1 MRLIFLNRYFYPD
14 HSATSQMLSDLAFA
28 LAERGHKVEVVT
40 SRQIY
45 DAPKERLPAR
55 ESVGGLAIH
64 RVWTSHFGR
73 QNLFARTVDYVTFY
87 VSAVLTLL
95 RLARR
100 GDIVIAKTDPPMLS
114 VMAAPIA
121 RLRRARL
128 VTWLQ
133 DLFPEVAEAVGL
145 GRGRLAGVSY
155 KALRLIRNRSLRAAA
170 TNVALGERMAQRL
183 RENGIKPRSISIIPN
198 WADSALIRPIAHS
211 DSSLRSAWGLKGKF
225 VIGYSGNLG
234 RAHDYETLL
243 DAISVLEAKRRMAQS
258 PVETD
263 PTFAGPPEIVWLFI
277 GGGALYDAV
286 AREVSR
292 RGLTSVLFRPY
303 QPREQLAE
311 SLAAIDVHLV
321 SLRPELEGLIVP
333 SKFYGIAA
341 AGRPAIFIG
350 DGDGE
355 IARLL
360 AQHRCGRAIAQG
372 DGVGLAQVV
381 LELAAN
387 PTLCQQMGARA
398 RQAFEREFD
407 KPLAVARWERLLL
420 NVAGSAPG
428 RTYAD
433 SLPDSESGF
442 SVRKAS

>member
-1 MRLIFLNRYFYPD
+1 VRLIFLNRYFYPD

-45 DAPKERLPAR
+45 DAPEERLPAR

-73 QNLFARTVDYVTFY
+73 QNLFARAVDYVTFY
-87 VSAVLTLL
+87 GSAALTLF

-114 VMAAPIA
+114 VIAAPIA

-145 GRGRLAGVSY
+145 GRGRLAGGSY

-198 WADSALIRPIAHS
+198 WADASLVSPIAHS
-211 DSSLRSAWGLKGKF
+211 DSSLRSAWGLEGKF

-258 PVETD
+258 PVETN
-263 PTFAGPPEIVWLFI
+263 PTFAGPPEIAWLFI

-286 AREVSR
+286 AREVSQ

-355 IARLL
+355 IAQLL
-360 AQHRCGRAIAQG
+360 AQHGCGRAIAQG
-372 DGVGLAQVV
+372 DGMGLAQVI

-387 PTLCQQMGARA
+387 PTLCQQMGVRA

-407 KPLAVARWERLLL
+407 KPLGVARWERVLL
-420 NVAGSAPG
+420 NVAGAASGP
-428 RTYAD
+428 THAD
-433 SLPDSESGF
+433 SRPDSESGF